1 MKAIPTNNTK
11 TTFKGEGCFDLPV
24 EVRQIKMEDGKVVK
38 GHTSY
43 WLPSKEELE
52 RLVNGGAIA
61 LTILGSQ
68 PPVIIETVEL
78 NWPEGREPERD
89 GLRRVK

>member
-1 MKAIPTNNTK
+1 MKAIPTKSTQ
-11 TTFKGEGCFDLPV
+11 TTFKGEGCFDLAV
-24 EVRQIKMEDGKVVK
+24 QVRQLKMEDGKVVT

-52 RLVNGGAIA
+52 TLVNGGAIA
-61 LTILGSQ
+61 LTVIGGQ
-68 PPVIIETVEL
+68 PPVMVETVEL
-78 NWPEGREPERD
+78 NYPEGGEPVRD